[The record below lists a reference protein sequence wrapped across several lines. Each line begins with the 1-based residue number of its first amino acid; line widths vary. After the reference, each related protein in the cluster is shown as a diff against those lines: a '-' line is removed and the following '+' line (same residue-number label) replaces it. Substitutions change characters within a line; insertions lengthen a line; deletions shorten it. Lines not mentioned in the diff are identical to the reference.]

1 MTKTKLI
8 SIIVVFFL
16 TVIFLQFF
24 YSGNPET
31 IQSKDYIE
39 VVAHKGVHQNYNL
52 KNIDPNTNCIAPHI
66 FRPTHG
72 YLENTIESIEAA
84 FNFGATIVEIDIQ
97 RSKDNYIIV
106 FHDSNLECLTND
118 TGKINER
125 PLEYLKSIDIG
136 YNYTFDGDTTFPFR
150 GKGTGMMPT
159 LAKVLQKFPDK
170 KFYIDH
176 KDGSQKT
183 AELLVDIFETLPLER
198 QHLLYY
204 WGPDST
210 YDFITAKIPAI
221 RRLFCNKNQLKKW
234 VIAYFFTCGLSGFPD
249 ESKGLAFGL
258 PPKYA
263 KLLPGWPFRFL
274 EKVRKA
280 GAYFYLLIDMKED
293 AQKYKQLPVDGFVTD
308 YIEVVGKYFMTKN
321 SVEIN

>member
-1 MTKTKLI
+1 MTKKIIIILALLSI
-8 SIIVVFFL
+8 SFITF
-16 TVIFLQFF
+16 QFF
-24 YSGNPET
+24 YSGNPEAF
-31 IQSKDYIE
+31 QSKDFIE

-66 FRPTHG
+66 FNPTHG

-97 RSKDNYIIV
+97 RSKDNYIVV
-106 FHDSNLECLTND
+106 FHDSNLECLTNG

-125 PLEYLKSIDIG
+125 PHEYLKSLDIG
-136 YNYTFDGDTTFPFR
+136 YNYSFDGDTTFPFR
-150 GKGTGMMPT
+150 GKGTGKMPT
-159 LAKVLQKFPDK
+159 LAEVLQKFPDK

-183 AELLVDIFETLPLER
+183 AELLVDIFKTFPLER
-198 QHLLYY
+198 QLLLYY

-221 RRLFCNKNQLKKW
+221 RRLFCNKKQLKNW
-234 VIAYFFTCGLSGFPD
+234 MLTHFITFGMSGFPK
-249 ESKGLAFGL
+249 ESSGLAMGL

-274 EKVRKA
+274 EKVRNA
-280 GAYFYLLIDMKED
+280 GAYFYLLIDTKED
-293 AQKYKQLPVDGFVTD
+293 ALKYVNLPVDGFVTD
-308 YIEVVGKYFMTKN
+308 YIEIVGQIY
-321 SVEIN
+321 